1 MKEKVET
8 NVESITTVG
17 KGKNYM
23 AIKIETPEA
32 TKGGLVRD
40 PEILAMKR
48 IVGELDRLEAGTR
61 ERVLG
66 WLMSRYFVR
75 GNPIITTN
83 GPGA

>member
-1 MKEKVET
+1 MRKE
-8 NVESITTVG
+8 
-17 KGKNYM
+17 KNYM
-23 AIKIETPEA
+23 AIKVETMPIKIETPESP
-32 TKGGLVRD
+32 KGGLVRD